1 MKNIYDELLMS
12 FCSKDWQHQKVA
24 YPCMAGQYAYATD
37 MTKAI
42 CIPVRMIAR
51 NYGEPKVDFVRIF
64 DCPKVD
70 PVKIDREKLRELI
83 DVIPKEDAYEM
94 CEQCEGTGQVLC
106 PCCEHIDVCKE
117 CRGVGHNGKKIGK
130 KIAHY
135 AIISILGS
143 IYKADNI
150 ETLVYVAEKLE
161 AQIRIV
167 SERTSGIAIFEIG
180 EDVSVAICTTMA
192 RSGSKIFELEI

>member
-12 FCSKDWQHQKVA
+12 FCSKDGQHQKFA

-42 CIPVRMIAR
+42 RIPVSMIAS
-51 NYGEPKVDFVRIF
+51 NYDDPKVLIQGIF
-64 DCPKVD
+64 DRPKVD
-70 PVKIDREKLRELI
+70 PVEINREKLREFI
-83 DVIPKEDAYEM
+83 DGIPKEDAYEM

-130 KIAHY
+130 KIPDY

-150 ETLVYVAEKLE
+150 ETLVEVAEKLE

-180 EDVSVAICTTMA
+180 ADVSVAICTTMA
-192 RSGSKIFELEI
+192 RHDSKIFELEI